1 MKDHILRTN
10 LQCKQ
15 LPAIDSSV
23 GRVLRRS
30 SIAEVISSNPRS
42 GLNFFQTAAQVVCVT
57 AMINQVFK

>member
-15 LPAIDSSV
+15 LPASLIAQLV
-23 GRVLRRS
+23 EYCVA
-30 SIAEVISSNPRS
+30 IAEVMGSNPRS

>member
-15 LPAIDSSV
+15 LPASLIAQLV
-23 GRVLRRS
+23 EY
-30 SIAEVISSNPRS
+30 AEVMGSNPRS
-42 GLNFFQTAAQVVCVT
+42 GLNFFQTAAQVVCVA